1 MKRILIVLAGIVLT
15 MSMANANVSVS
26 QSDAEM
32 HSGGTDGNGCH
43 HDRKRGGYHC
53 H

>member
-1 MKRILIVLAGIVLT
+1 MKRILIVLAGLVFT
-15 MSMANANVSVS
+15 MSMAQASVSVS
-26 QSDAEM
+26 ESEADM
-32 HSGGTDGNGCH
+32 HSGGTDKKGCH

>member
-1 MKRILIVLAGIVLT
+1 MKRILIVLAGLVLT
-15 MSMANANVSVS
+15 MSMAQASVSVS
-26 QSDAEM
+26 KSEADM
-32 HSGGTDGNGCH
+32 HSGGTDTAGCH

>member
-1 MKRILIVLAGIVLT
+1 MHSKTFVLVALVA
-15 MSMANANVSVS
+15 SMFMGVAQAY
-26 QSDAEM
+26 A
-32 HSGGTDGNGCH
+32 HSGGTDENGCH